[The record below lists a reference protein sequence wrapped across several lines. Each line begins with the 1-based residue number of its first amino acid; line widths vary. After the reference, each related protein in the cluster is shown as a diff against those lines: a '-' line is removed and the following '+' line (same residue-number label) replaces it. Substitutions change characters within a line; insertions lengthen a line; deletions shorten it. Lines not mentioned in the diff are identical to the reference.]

1 MNPIPPLNVP
11 APLALNA
18 PPAPPVN
25 VQQPNWGNMSNAFA
39 TLAAEMP
46 HVANVVRP
54 QFMHSCLMS
63 SPSTQ
68 NPMPLVQATQ
78 NDITTLVTNYN
89 TTNTAIFGALNAL
102 IATLNATQATVNAN
116 QAGILANQASIA
128 ATQATLAATQVTVN
142 ATQATLAAT
151 QVTVNANQAV
161 LNGVLIE
168 LVSSSFHVFPLI
180 ESCRLT
186 LLPMRLYNISTSDRA
201 PLQYPA
207 GFAPVPGGPLPI
219 TRADLMALT
228 GISTP
233 IIPCYYF

>member
-46 HVANVVRP
+46 HVANV
-54 QFMHSCLMS
+54 
-63 SPSTQ
+63 

-168 LVSSSFHVFPLI
+168 L
-180 ESCRLT
+180 T

-228 GISTP
+228 GVSADNVLNALAGAPGLQPPPVNAPALARVTHLRLYLGV
-233 IIPCYYF
+233 C